1 MIEIEQLPAGNWQYR
16 ILVRSEEVARC
27 TRPTE
32 ADARRDAREDDKLAR
47 LFYHRQE
54 EE

>member
-1 MIEIEQLPAGNWQYR
+1 MIEVQQLPAGNWQYKIIAR
-16 ILVRSEEVARC
+16 GQTVACC

-32 ADARRDAREDDKLAR
+32 ADARSDAREDDKLAR
-47 LFYHRQE
+47 LFFFRPE